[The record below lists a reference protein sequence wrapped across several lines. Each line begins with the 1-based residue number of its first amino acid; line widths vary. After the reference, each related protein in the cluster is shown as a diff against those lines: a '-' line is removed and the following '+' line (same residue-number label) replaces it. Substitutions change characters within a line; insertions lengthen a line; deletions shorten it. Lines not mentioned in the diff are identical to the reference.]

1 MLIMNPLRILSLFCV
16 FFATDSDAHEKA
28 EPNKALFFDKPVA
41 KEMAIQFEIEED
53 LYPTRGTFEILDFAF
68 LSNEAGERWALAVV
82 YNNVRE
88 PRTFTENQ
96 LIGFFASGAHRSP
109 LKLSTRIEGGKSE
122 TIMIPFGKSLMP
134 LVKLMTR
141 GF

>member
-1 MLIMNPLRILSLFCV
+1 
-16 FFATDSDAHEKA
+16 
-28 EPNKALFFDKPVA
+28 
-41 KEMAIQFEIEED
+41 MAIRFEIEED
-53 LYPTRGTFEILDFAF
+53 LYPTRSSFEILDFAF
-68 LSNEAGERWALAVV
+68 LSNEAGERWALAIV

-96 LIGFFASGAHRSP
+96 LIGFFASGEHRGP
-109 LKLSTRIEGGKSE
+109 LKLATRIEGGKSE
-122 TIMIPFGKSLMP
+122 TIMIPFGKSKMP

>member
-1 MLIMNPLRILSLFCV
+1 MNPIRLISF
-16 FFATDSDAHEKA
+16 FFAFLLSHSNAQENT

-53 LYPTRGTFEILDFAF
+53 LYPTRSSFEIVDFAF

-82 YNNVRE
+82 LNNVRE
-88 PRTFTENQ
+88 PRTFSENQ
-96 LIGFFASGAHRSP
+96 LIGFFASGEYRGP
-109 LKLSTRIEGGKSE
+109 LNLSTRIEGGKSE
-122 TIMIPFGKSLMP
+122 TIMIPFGKSKMP

>member
-1 MLIMNPLRILSLFCV
+1 MNPLRIFSLSFVLLV
-16 FFATDSDAHEKA
+16 AYSYAQESSDL
-28 EPNKALFFDKPVA
+28 NKALFFDKQVA
-41 KEMAIQFEIEED
+41 KEMAIQFEIEGD
-53 LYPTRGTFEILDFAF
+53 LYPTRSSFEIIDFAF

-82 YNNVRE
+82 VNTASE
-88 PRTFTENQ
+88 PRTFTESQ
-96 LIGFFASGAHRSP
+96 LIGFFASGSHRSP
-109 LKLSTRIEGGKSE
+109 LKLATRIEGGGSE